1 MDISKMFCRVDSEH
15 FKDFLTLVSSQFGID
30 VANKINHPKCT
41 GDLIHYVS
49 VADPFDNLGGAA
61 YSSIPS
67 HLAEFKGLEEW
78 SIYNNTK
85 VLSELSDEQRG
96 LLFNHWCNFGNILAS
111 TDILSSFYI
120 VDYIENSS
128 YIYRAKQKS
137 EQELFI
143 EAANE
148 VRRKSPTQ
156 GSSEIELLEA
166 MFNSGKFKLV

>member
-1 MDISKMFCRVDSEH
+1 MFCRVDSEH

-67 HLAEFKGLEEW
+67 HLAEFKGLADW

-85 VLSELSDEQRG
+85 LLSELSDEQAAE
-96 LLFNHWCNFGNILAS
+96 LFNHKRHGGVVQAKSEIGWL
-111 TDILSSFYI
+111 DSSLWN
-120 VDYIENSS
+120 NSWV
-128 YIYRAKQKS
+128 YRAKQRS
-137 EQELFI
+137 ECALFI
-143 EAANE
+143 EA
-148 VRRKSPTQ
+148 VSKVL
-156 GSSEIELLEA
+156 GDGCDDEA
-166 MFNSGKFKLV
+166 AIALFNAGFKAPIKQ